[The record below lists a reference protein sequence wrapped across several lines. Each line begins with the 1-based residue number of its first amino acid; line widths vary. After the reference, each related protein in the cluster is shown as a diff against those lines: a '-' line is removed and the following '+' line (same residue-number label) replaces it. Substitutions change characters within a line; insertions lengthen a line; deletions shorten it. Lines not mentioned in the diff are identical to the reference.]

1 MDTFDP
7 DEENPYVE
15 PSEDDAIQLRRTRVT
30 VDSVAAL
37 DLLDAVTGDLPG
49 GGETRESQRMMVK
62 TIAETF
68 SNNEHCVIEAGTGV
82 GKSLG
87 YLVPAALSG
96 ARVVVAT
103 ATKNLQSQLAAKD
116 APLVAEHLKGVK
128 VAILKGK
135 QNYLCLNRTNNIGGG
150 QLTFDDGSKIPQTST
165 DQIREILAWSKGTE
179 TGDLDELH
187 FEVDDKARRA
197 VTVTP
202 QECLSKNKCPQ
213 GDTCFHEVAK
223 SRAAEASIIVVNTA
237 LYAADL
243 ATERQLLPKHD
254 FVVFDE
260 AHETVDIFARALGT
274 SLAAAAMRACATVA
288 RLVLDGEAAKKCLEL
303 QTIAERF
310 NVALD
315 EQFNSGK
322 LTGLSEKVELELS
335 NVTVLVTE
343 ITELLRQIKTDNAAA
358 TAKTQRAL
366 GPMVHLLN
374 DLIRVRGVKSG
385 ELLFLVKGEREV
397 RLEISL
403 IEVGERLAEELWSN
417 VSAVLTSATIPIN
430 LPREL
435 GLPEKVEVQRLPSPF
450 NYEQNGLLY
459 VPEGFPDRRD
469 DEAAINAII
478 EELVTLITA
487 AGGRTLALFTNRTVM
502 QRVASAV
509 APRIETEVL
518 VQYTKSRQRIIEE
531 FRHSPEASLF
541 AVTSFWQ
548 GIDVPGHSLS
558 LVTIDRLPFT
568 VPGEPLAEARRER
581 SENPFMGVDLPR
593 ATMLLAQGVGRLIRT
608 ATDKGVVAVFDTR
621 LAEARYRGMMFK
633 ALPPMKRTR
642 DRREVI
648 NFLKTL

>member
-15 PSEDDAIQLRRTRVT
+15 PSEDDAIQLRHTRVT

-68 SNNEHCVIEAGTGV
+68 SNNEYCVIEAGTGV

-397 RLEISL
+397 KLEISL

-581 SENPFMGVDLPR
+581 SENPFMEVDLPR